1 MSAQALS
8 QPRPKAIDDGTILAV
23 QSLGVRFG
31 GLAAVKDLSFDLR
44 EREIL
49 GLIGP
54 NGAGKTTCFNALSG
68 VIRPT
73 SGTVRYRGENC
84 AGARSF
90 EMAKRGLVRTFQL
103 TSLFNNLTAEENV
116 IAGGH
121 LRAQG
126 SLLGALFQTP
136 AYRRAQVEARQRAND
151 VLRFVG
157 LESVARKD
165 ARALSFGQQRRLEIG
180 IALAAEPSTLLL
192 DEPAAGMN
200 QCEAK
205 ELMDLVLLIRSAGTA
220 VLLIEHNMRFV
231 MELSE
236 RIVVMNFGE
245 KLKEGT
251 PKEIAEDAQVREVYL
266 GRGRVNAGR

>member
-1 MSAQALS
+1 MKSDALS
-8 QPRPKAIDDGTILAV
+8 PADSRGSDRGTILAV

-31 GLAAVKDLSFDLR
+31 GLAAVKDLSFDLK

-68 VIRPT
+68 IIRPT
-73 SGTVRYRGENC
+73 SGVIHYRGEPC
-84 AGARSF
+84 TGARPY

-103 TSLFNNLTAEENV
+103 TNLFHGLTAEEN
-116 IAGGH
+116 IMAGGH
-121 LRAQG
+121 LHAKG
-126 SLLGALFQTP
+126 SLFGALFQTP
-136 AYRRAQVEARQRAND
+136 TYRRTQAEARQRANA
-151 VLRFVG
+151 VLRLVG
-157 LESVARKD
+157 LESVARKE

-180 IALAAEPSTLLL
+180 IALAAEPTTLLL

-200 QCEAK
+200 QGEAK
-205 ELMDLVLLIRSAGTA
+205 ELMGLVLQIRAAGTS

-245 KLKEGT
+245 KLKEGA
-251 PKEIAEDAQVREVYL
+251 PQEIADDAQVREVYL
-266 GRGRVNAGR
+266 GRGRVNAAR